1 MGLDDSSQFNEFE
14 FDKSETKTNSGDTV
28 DVPFIDLGV
37 ECVHLLLIRYIKRQS
52 IKPINKSNSYLLDK
66 WYERTIL
73 NNATTNNETNERLLE
88 FIKQRKLKRIE
99 VYILLILYSFH
110 YSSIIR
116 DICISIRCDVRLM
129 AFTRSLVLALLD
141 DGSKY
146 LSNIEKSSL
155 LDKSNEIVIIRD
167 NPHGLSDEPE
177 LFLNKVIYDEI
188 SCDQIKPYFTP
199 VCFYSS
205 LDSNT
210 CYYISPKYTELFDII
225 QAHLEASPKKGLSV
239 LLAGSH
245 GIGKKTLAQSICHF
259 LGLRCITLNT
269 ALLCSSKLS
278 SYHRLFEEMAMYKGI
293 ILIPNADIILS
304 SSTRVAMLAT
314 AIQQCCATLILTM
327 PSRNTCPAMLLS
339 IIDRV
344 VELTDITKKERSQI
358 WKFLLPKRLLSV
370 ADSLATTYRL
380 IPSKIQS
387 AFNMAS
393 DLAYAEGKKLDRASL
408 EHACLLVQ
416 QQSFEG
422 LAVDSVSPSATLS
435 RLVLA
440 TESMKEFEKILAA
453 ARAHETVM
461 VEWGFADHL
470 TTGKGVCVL
479 FDGPPGTGK
488 TFAAEV
494 LANELHRPLKRVHM
508 PNLVSKWV
516 GETGE
521 NIAKLFDAART
532 SNAIM
537 LLNEADALISKRTEQ
552 SSKSTDRYANMEINI
567 LLQEIERYDGISIL
581 TTNLPKSLD
590 PALERRIQFRIT
602 FEIPNVAERVHL
614 WQSLIPSQTPIDST
628 VDFNQLARRF
638 ELSGGNIK
646 NAVLHAAY
654 AACTENSIIQERHLI
669 EAAESECRKLGL
681 LVRQNQYIEGE

>member
-1 MGLDDSSQFNEFE
+1 MELNDGSQFNEFE
-14 FDKSETKTNSGDTV
+14 FENAGTWGNEGNTV
-28 DVPFIDLGV
+28 DVPRIALGI

-52 IKPINKSNSYLLDK
+52 LKPMNESNNYLLDK
-66 WYERTIL
+66 WYERTML
-73 NNATTNNETNERLLE
+73 NNEATNNETDERFLE
-88 FIKQRKLKRIE
+88 LIKQRKLKRIE
-99 VYILLILYSFH
+99 MYILLILYSFH
-110 YSSIIR
+110 HSSIIR
-116 DICISIRCDVRLM
+116 DICITIRCDVRLM
-129 AFTRSLVLALLD
+129 AFTQSLVLALLE
-141 DGSKY
+141 DGSEH
-146 LSNIEKSSL
+146 LSNIETRGL
-155 LDKSNEIVIIRD
+155 LEKSNDIVIVRD
-167 NPHGLSDEPE
+167 NPNGLSEEPE
-177 LFLNKVIYDEI
+177 LFLNKIIYDEI
-188 SCDQIKPYFTP
+188 SGDQIKSYFTP
-199 VCFYSS
+199 ICFYSF
-205 LDSNT
+205 LDTHTS
-210 CYYISPKYTELFDII
+210 YHVSQKHTELFDII
-225 QAHLEASPKKGLSV
+225 QAHLEAFPQKCLSV
-239 LLAGSH
+239 LLSGSH
-245 GIGKKTLAQSICHF
+245 GIGKKTLAKSICHS
-259 LGLRCITLNT
+259 LGLKCIALNT

-278 SYHRLFEEMAMYKGI
+278 SYHRLFEEMTMYKGI
-293 ILIPNADIILS
+293 ILIPNADLILS
-304 SSTRVAMLAT
+304 SPTREAMLVS
-314 AIQQCCATLILTM
+314 AIQQCHATLILTV
-327 PSRNTCPAMLLS
+327 PSRNACPAMFLS
-339 IIDRV
+339 IIERV
-344 VELTDITKKERSQI
+344 VDLTDITKMERSQI
-358 WKFLLPKRLLSV
+358 WKSLLPKRLFSV

-380 IPSKIQS
+380 APSKIQS
-387 AFNMAS
+387 AFHMAS
-393 DLAYAEGKKLDRASL
+393 DLAYAEGKKLDRVSL
-408 EHACLLVQ
+408 ERACRLVQ

-440 TESMKEFEKILAA
+440 TESMKEFERILAA
-453 ARAHETVM
+453 ARTHETVM
-461 VEWGFADHL
+461 VDWGFADHL

-537 LLNEADALISKRTEQ
+537 LLDEADALISKRTEQ

-567 LLQEIERYDGISIL
+567 LLQEIECYDGISIL

-602 FEIPNVAERVHL
+602 FKAPNETERVHL
-614 WQSLIPSQTPIDST
+614 WHSLIPSRTPVDPA
-628 VDFNQLARRF
+628 VDFNRIARRF

-654 AACTENSIIQERHLI
+654 AACAENTIIQERHLT

-681 LVRQNQYIEGE
+681 LVRQHP